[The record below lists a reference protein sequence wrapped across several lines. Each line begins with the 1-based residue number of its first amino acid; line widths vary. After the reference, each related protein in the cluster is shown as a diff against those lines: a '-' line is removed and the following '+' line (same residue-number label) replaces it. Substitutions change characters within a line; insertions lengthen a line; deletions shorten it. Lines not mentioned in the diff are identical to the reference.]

1 MPTQARERPYNVFR
15 FQVDLGPDGPNVND
29 FKAGFQE
36 VAGLGMEIHVA
47 EYRAGNDPE
56 NGPLK
61 ITGLTKTN
69 DVTLKRGVI
78 ADITTLYSWID
89 NVRNGS
95 QDELRTVR
103 VQLMDDTGKTV
114 VQQWALTNA
123 RPIKYTAPAFNGKA
137 TDVAIEELVLAA
149 EKIQVTTP

>member
-1 MPTQARERPYNVFR
+1 MPTQPRERPFNVFR
-15 FQVDLGPDGPNVND
+15 FQVDLGPDGPSTTD

-36 VAGLGMEIHVA
+36 VSGLGMEVHVA
-47 EYRAGNDPE
+47 EYRAGNDLE
-56 NGPLK
+56 NAPLK
-61 ITGLTKTN
+61 ITGMTKHN

-78 ADITTLYSWID
+78 ADITTLYAWID

-95 QDELRTVR
+95 QEELRTVR
-103 VQLMDDTGKTV
+103 IQLMDDTGKNV

-137 TDVAIEELVLAA
+137 TDVAIEELVLAH
-149 EKIQVTTP
+149 EKLVVTAP

>member
-1 MPTQARERPYNVFR
+1 MPTQPRERPFNVFR
-15 FQVDLGPDGPNVND
+15 FQVDLGPDGPNTND

-36 VAGLGMEIHVA
+36 VAGLGMEVHVA
-47 EYRAGNDPE
+47 EYRAGNDLE
-56 NGPLK
+56 NAPLK
-61 ITGLTKTN
+61 ITGLSKYN

-78 ADITTLYSWID
+78 ADITTLYAWWD

-103 VQLMDDTGKTV
+103 IQLMDDTGKNV
-114 VQQWALTNA
+114 VQQWALINA

-137 TDVAIEELVLAA
+137 TDVAVEELVLSP
-149 EKIQVTTP
+149 EKVVVTTP

>member
-1 MPTQARERPYNVFR
+1 MPTQPRERPFNQFR
-15 FQVDLGPDGPNVND
+15 FQVDLGPDGPKTTD

-56 NGPLK
+56 NAPLK
-61 ITGLTKTN
+61 ITGTYKVN

-78 ADITTLYSWID
+78 ADLKTLYEWID

-95 QDELRTVR
+95 QTQLRTVR
-103 VQLMDDTGKTV
+103 VQLMDDAGKNV

-123 RPIKYTAPAFNGKA
+123 RPIKYTGPALTGKG

-149 EKIQVTTP
+149 EKIQLSTP

>member
-1 MPTQARERPYNVFR
+1 MATQARERPFNAFR
-15 FQVDLGPDGPNVND
+15 FQVDLGPDGPKSND

-36 VAGLGMEIHVA
+36 VTGLGMEIHVA
-47 EYRAGNDPE
+47 EYRAGNDLE

-69 DVTLKRGVI
+69 DATFKRGVI
-78 ADITTLYSWID
+78 ADITTLYAWAD
-89 NVRNGS
+89 AVRNGS

-103 VQLMDDTGKTV
+103 VQLMDDSGKNV
-114 VQQWALTNA
+114 VQQWALSNA

-149 EKIQVTTP
+149 EKIVVTMP